1 MSSSSHTTEVE
12 QMNEWRKCHNDKEK
26 ILFVIESLGCGGA
39 EKSLISL
46 LSSLDK
52 ERYDLSIWMMYPK
65 GAFLSF
71 LPNDVNVIK
80 QPKYNVFES
89 MLLYLSS
96 ILYSVI
102 WRLNKW

>member
-1 MSSSSHTTEVE
+1 
-12 QMNEWRKCHNDKEK
+12 MNGENVIMIKKK

-102 WRLNKW
+102 WRLNKMVGKSEYWGETYS